1 MDLGSWNVER
11 GPVPSGSLCLAVRIR
26 IAPRPTTALSTFH
39 WRERLFL
46 STTPWCPEATINE
59 AAAHRPSPHAAWRAP
74 KRQAKTAPRPTRRT
88 LIGPPRRTKRA
99 QGGGQ
104 IKRARLVTALAR
116 SSPTRHL
123 SVISPIA
130 HLSDSEAAAK
140 ELPHEKKSSPQEREP
155 HAASRRPSRLSPFIA
170 TRAASLFFPPPFL
183 PSIFSPLLFCVV
195 VLSVAPSLCPK
206 GRKKKIGR
214 PRHGGKSISPT
225 QTR

>member
-1 MDLGSWNVER
+1 VER

-74 KRQAKTAPRPTRRT
+74 KRQAKTAPRPTLCT

-155 HAASRRPSRLSPFIA
+155 HAASRRPHASRPSIA
-170 TRAASLFFPPPFL
+170 TRAASLFFPPPFFPPSSL
-183 PSIFSPLLFCVV
+183 PYYFVS
-195 VLSVAPSLCPK
+195 LSYQWPRRFARK
-206 GRKKKIGR
+206 EGKKKIGR